1 MEKAQ
6 GIRGHNSLLDREA
19 AAFLPHVYNAAGE
32 RVICPDPTLKAPS
45 GPWPWVLSEGA
56 GAGGKTQETGL
67 GASSSLFSS
76 RKQLLMP
83 ETPLSPPPRPQ

>member
-1 MEKAQ
+1 MGKLANPLFKSHFPQDWLANVLSFMEKAQ

-45 GPWPWVLSEGA
+45 GP
-56 GAGGKTQETGL
+56 
-67 GASSSLFSS
+67 
-76 RKQLLMP
+76 
-83 ETPLSPPPRPQ
+83 